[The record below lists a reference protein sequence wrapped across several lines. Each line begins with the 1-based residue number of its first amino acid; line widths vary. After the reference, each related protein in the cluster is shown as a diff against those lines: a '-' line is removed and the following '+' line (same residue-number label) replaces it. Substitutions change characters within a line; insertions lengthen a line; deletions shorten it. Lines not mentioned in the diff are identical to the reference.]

1 MLVSFDN
8 IYLFDIE
15 DFEDTK
21 GVLEAINL
29 RRTDNTMA
37 KRKENV
43 NLRRTDNTMAKRK
56 ENVNLRRTDN
66 TMAKKIRK
74 KEKQRCTKHYTENKR
89 SSNPSITKIR

>member
-29 RRTDNTMA
+29 RM
-37 KRKENV
+37 
-43 NLRRTDNTMAKRK
+43 TDNTMAKRK